1 MSRVTSRIS
10 LYLRVVLE
18 SPFLFLC
25 IFKCEVENCPYKVC
39 DKFCFCFMEIILN
52 LQIAIG
58 KIGCFTVF
66 LLLICEHGTA
76 FHLLLSSSIL
86 VAAILKI
93 LSFKSFTFLVSVTPG
108 SIIWTYCERCCL
120 FLFLSL
126 SFLHMR
132 IIDFCEFVFI
142 QIFCRNCLLATRHPW
157 QILSQLF
164 ILSYHLKIRH
174 FTFCILIFIHLCSVV
189 LLL

>member
-1 MSRVTSRIS
+1 MNCVTSRIS
-10 LYLRVVLE
+10 LDLRVVLE

-25 IFKCEVENCPYKVC
+25 IFKCEVENCPCKVC

-58 KIGCFTVF
+58 KMGCFTVF

-86 VAAILKI
+86 VAAILKV
-93 LSFKSFTFLVSVTPG
+93 LSFKSFIFLVSVTPG
-108 SIIWTYCERCCL
+108 SIIWTYCKRCCL
-120 FLFLSL
+120 FLLSL

-132 IIDFCEFVFI
+132 IIDFCELFFYPDI
-142 QIFCRNCLLATRHPW
+142 LPKLLIGYKT
-157 QILSQLF
+157 ILKNF
-164 ILSYHLKIRH
+164 EKFWVSYLYYHIIWK
-174 FTFCILIFIHLCSVV
+174 
-189 LLL
+189 